1 MKAVLIENNQDFQ
14 DYSSLIENKLLQ
26 TQTNK

>member
-14 DYSSLIENKLLQ
+14 DCSNLIENKLLQ